1 MAPPDPLPRFG
12 DRRRARI
19 GLLGGSFNPA
29 HAGHRHI
36 AEQFRRRLR
45 LDQVWLLVSP
55 GNPLKPEAG
64 MAPLAARLASARA
77 IADGRRLRATDLEAR
92 LGTRFTR
99 DTLRLLRLRFPRAR
113 FVWLMGADILEQL
126 PRWRSWREIVRKVPF
141 AVHPRP
147 SYNARARTS
156 PAAMTL
162 RRALRAQHLAP
173 ALADLP
179 PPAWVFL
186 NAAQNPA
193 SASALRGAEI
203 DLTEGERAIA
213 HPKQIHPKQI
223 TTATAAPVKPPRSA
237 SGAPA
242 RKRAPRRKPTPQA
255 EIERLSAVIAA
266 SLEDDKAENIT
277 TIDLAGRAAFA
288 ERMIIA
294 TGLADRQIEAMAT
307 HLREKLREAG
317 LRRVSVEG
325 QGGASWVLIDAGDII
340 VHLFKPDARALYNLE
355 KMWGADLDEPE
366 IGVI

>member
-1 MAPPDPLPRFG
+1 MPSASPLPRFG

-36 AEQFRRRLR
+36 AEHFHRRLR

-64 MAPLAARLASARA
+64 MAPLAARLASART
-77 IADGRRLRATDLEAR
+77 IADGRWLQATDLEAR

-113 FVWLMGADILEQL
+113 FVWLMGADNLEQL
-126 PRWRSWREIVRKVPF
+126 PHWRGWREIVRKHPF

-147 SYNARARTS
+147 SYNGRARTS
-156 PAAMTL
+156 QAAVAL
-162 RRALRAQHLAP
+162 RRALRPPGIAP

-193 SASALRGAEI
+193 SATALRGGGTGLI
-203 DLTEGERAIA
+203 EGERAIA
-213 HPKQIHPKQI
+213 HLKQSA
-223 TTATAAPVKPPRSA
+223 ATEKPPKPHRGA

-242 RKRAPRRKPTPQA
+242 RRGVARRKPAPPA
-255 EIERLSAVIAA
+255 EIERLSQVIVT

-277 TIDLAGRAAFA
+277 TLDLAGRAAFA
-288 ERMIIA
+288 DRMIIA
-294 TGLADRQIEAMAT
+294 TGLADRQIEAMAA

-317 LRRVSVEG
+317 MRRVPVEG
-325 QGGASWVLIDAGDII
+325 GGGATWVLIDAGDII
-340 VHLFKPDARALYNLE
+340 VHLFKPETRALYNLE

-366 IGVI
+366 AEMI